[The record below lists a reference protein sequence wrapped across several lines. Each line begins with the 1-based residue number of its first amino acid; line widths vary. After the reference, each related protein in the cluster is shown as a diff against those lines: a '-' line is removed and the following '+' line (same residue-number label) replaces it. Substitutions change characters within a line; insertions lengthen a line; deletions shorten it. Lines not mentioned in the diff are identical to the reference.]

1 MSKKKNIIKFKL
13 IKLFNSK
20 LYSKYAEDIRKCYNL
35 NVKNGFTNSKN
46 IVSKTEHIN
55 WLESQKKKDANI
67 FIAEELNKNFIGYI
81 RSEKIKKYHIISISL
96 NDKYKNKNIGTIIL
110 KKFLKKFETDNLSFL
125 AIVKKT
131 NLKSVKFF
139 KKNDFKIINIAEIRK
154 NELKKNYYLKLNKN

>member
-1 MSKKKNIIKFKL
+1 
-13 IKLFNSK
+13 
-20 LYSKYAEDIRKCYNL
+20 L